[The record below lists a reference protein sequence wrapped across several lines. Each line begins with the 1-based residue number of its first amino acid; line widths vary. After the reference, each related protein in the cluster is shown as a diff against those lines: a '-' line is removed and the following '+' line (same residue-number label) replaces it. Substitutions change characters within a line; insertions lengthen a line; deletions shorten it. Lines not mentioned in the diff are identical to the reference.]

1 MNIFLFQSHHI
12 IYLKLFHNFNL
23 KEYFSFKHNAYNYIS
38 TTLQLFKIVG
48 SIKLII
54 QFYYYISE
62 VELKINN
69 KKNITFF

>member
-12 IYLKLFHNFNL
+12 INLKLFNNFNL
-23 KEYFSFKHNAYNYIS
+23 KEYLSFKHNAYNYIG

-54 QFYYYISE
+54 QFYYYIS
-62 VELKINN
+62 
-69 KKNITFF
+69 